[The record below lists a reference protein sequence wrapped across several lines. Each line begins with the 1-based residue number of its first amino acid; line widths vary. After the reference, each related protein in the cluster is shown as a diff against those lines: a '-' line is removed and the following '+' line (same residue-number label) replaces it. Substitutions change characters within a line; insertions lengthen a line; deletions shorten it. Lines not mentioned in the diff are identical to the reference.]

1 VTTRGIRA
9 VALAAVA
16 AALALAPSLGSAQD
30 KYFDAGGVRLRYVER
45 GAGEP
50 VVLVHGFANTAEIWS
65 ANGIVQDLARNYRV
79 LAFDMR
85 GHGKSD
91 KPHDAAR
98 YGREMGLDVV
108 RLLDHLG
115 IRRAHIVG
123 YSMGGHIVSQLLT
136 LRPERFLSATLIAGS
151 GRFTWDTVQAREAE
165 EDAAEMERECISRSL
180 MARLSPAGVALPADD
195 SLKVLSASCRRTED
209 PLALAAVTRS
219 RADHVMT
226 PAAAAA
232 VTVPTLA
239 IVGTNDPMK
248 AGLDALVRLR
258 PSVRLVVVEGATHA
272 GIRGVLARP
281 ELIAALR
288 DFLSTHAPPPSR
300 NHL

>member
-1 VTTRGIRA
+1 MMAQRMRA
-9 VALAAVA
+9 VARVAGA
-16 AALALAPSLGSAQD
+16 AAFAFAPSVGAAQD
-30 KYFDAGGVRLRYVER
+30 KYFDAGGVRLRYVEQ
-45 GAGEP
+45 GVGVP
-50 VVLVHGFANTAEIWS
+50 VVLVHGFANTADIWS
-65 ANGIVQDLARNYRV
+65 ANGIVQALARDHHV
-79 LAFDMR
+79 IAFDMR

-123 YSMGGHIVSQLLT
+123 YSLGGHVVSQLLT

-151 GRFTWDTVQAREAE
+151 GRFGWDTAQAREAE
-165 EDAAEMERECISRSL
+165 RDASEMERDCISRSL
-180 MARLSPAGVALPADD
+180 MVRLAPAGFALPADD
-195 SLKVLSASCRRTED
+195 SLKALSAACRRTQD

-226 PAAAAA
+226 PASAAA

-239 IVGTNDPMK
+239 IVGTDDPMK

-258 PSVRLVVVEGATHA
+258 PSVRLVVVEGATHDGA
-272 GIRGVLARP
+272 RGVLGRP

-288 DFLSTHAPPPSR
+288 DFLSTHAPPPSGD
-300 NHL
+300 HL

>member
-1 VTTRGIRA
+1 MRVA
-9 VALAAVA
+9 ALAAVA
-16 AALALAPSLGSAQD
+16 AALAFAPSVGAAQD
-30 KYFDAGGVRLRYVER
+30 KYFDAGGVRLRYVEQ

-50 VVLVHGFANTAEIWS
+50 VVLVHGFTNTADIWS
-65 ANGIVQDLARNYRV
+65 ANGITQDLARNYRV
-79 LAFDMR
+79 IAFDMR

-98 YGREMGLDVV
+98 YGREMGLDIV

-115 IRRAHIVG
+115 IQRAHIVG
-123 YSMGGHIVSQLLT
+123 YSMGGHVVSQLLT
-136 LRPERFLSATLIAGS
+136 LRPERFLSATLVAGS
-151 GRFTWDTVQAREAE
+151 GRFGWDAVQAREAE
-165 EDAAEMERECISRSL
+165 QDASEMEHECISRSL
-180 MARLSPAGVALPADD
+180 MARLAPPGVALPPDD
-195 SLKVLSASCRRTED
+195 SLKVISAGCRRSQD

-219 RADHVMT
+219 RADHAMT

-239 IVGTNDPMK
+239 IVGTDDPMK

-272 GIRGVLARP
+272 GARGVLGRP

-288 DFLSTHAPPPSR
+288 GFLSAHAASPSR
-300 NHL
+300 NRL